1 LVYGA
6 TASTNLAYVLD
17 AIQTQGTQSGLL
29 FVGAALILVGLGF
42 KVAAVPFHMWTPDV
56 YDGAP
61 SVVTAF
67 MSVGAKAAGFAAL
80 LRVFVAAFP
89 DLAAQWAGIASLLAA
104 LTMTL
109 GNFAAIAQSNIKRML
124 AYSSIAHAG
133 YILMGL
139 VATGA
144 PSATKSEFAV
154 GATLFYLL
162 AYALTN
168 LGTWAIVMAVERAE
182 GEGLSLDDYAG
193 LGSRRPAL
201 ALAMA
206 LFMLSLT
213 GLPPTIGFIGKFYV
227 FRAALDAGYIWLAVV
242 GVLTSLISAY
252 YYLRIVIIMYMR
264 AGEGQANSSIALNFT
279 VGLTALATFIFGII
293 PGPVLAWATQVLMR

>member
-1 LVYGA
+1 
-6 TASTNLAYVLD
+6 
-17 AIQTQGTQSGLL
+17 
-29 FVGAALILVGLGF
+29 
-42 KVAAVPFHMWTPDV
+42 
-56 YDGAP
+56 
-61 SVVTAF
+61 
-67 MSVGAKAAGFAAL
+67 
-80 LRVFVAAFP
+80 
-89 DLAAQWAGIASLLAA
+89 
-104 LTMTL
+104 
-109 GNFAAIAQSNIKRML
+109 
-124 AYSSIAHAG
+124 
-133 YILMGL
+133 MGL